1 MRWADF
7 AYLSFIGLAFAGLAQ
22 AQTDTVEDNQPKP
35 IFAAPPVFPMG
46 AHLSGSCDAIFDLN
60 TEGEPEN
67 IQILQCTDNL
77 FEWSATAAIRKFRF
91 KKEDGGTKG
100 LKQRLAYN
108 LMNEFGQ
115 KLPVPDPVVS
125 GVVPDEPAKIKTY
138 GLTKKPR
145 RNMKS
150 NTPWCCF
157 EYSVSDTG
165 TPFNV
170 VAKKCSSD
178 IDEEIFGTGFDIR
191 EWVYAAA
198 LKDNNAISTD
208 GYYEMLWYYNNGQRV
223 YRGSPEHIAQYCPI
237 LSKSLMYKN

>member
-1 MRWADF
+1 MRWMGYACM
-7 AYLSFIGLAFAGLAQ
+7 SIIGLGIASLAQ
-22 AQTDTVEDNQPKP
+22 AQIDKQADQQPEP
-35 IFAAPPVFPMG
+35 IFVAPPVFPIG
-46 AHLSGSCDAIFDLN
+46 AHLSGSCDATFDLN
-60 TEGEPEN
+60 LEGEPEN
-67 IQILQCTDNL
+67 IQILHCTDNL

-115 KLPVPDPVVS
+115 KMPVPDPVVS
-125 GVVPDEPAKIKTY
+125 GTVPDEPAKIKTY

-145 RNMKS
+145 RSMKS

-170 VAKKCSSD
+170 RAKKCSTD
-178 IDEEIFGTGFDIR
+178 IDQEIFGTGFDIR
-191 EWVYAAA
+191 EWTYAAA
-198 LKDNNAISTD
+198 LKNNNAISTD
-208 GYYEMLWYYNNGQRV
+208 GYYEMLWYYNNGQKV
-223 YRGSPEHIAQYCPI
+223 YRGNAEQIAQHCP
-237 LSKSLMYKN
+237 KP

>member
-1 MRWADF
+1 MRWMGIACV
-7 AYLSFIGLAFAGLAQ
+7 SIIGLGTASFAEAQ
-22 AQTDTVEDNQPKP
+22 IEQHEDNQPKP
-35 IFAAPPVFPMG
+35 VLAKPPVFPIG

-60 TEGEPEN
+60 LEGEPEN
-67 IQILQCTDNL
+67 IQIVYCTDNL

-91 KKEDGGTKG
+91 KKEDGGAKG

-115 KLPVPDPVVS
+115 KLPVPDPVVP
-125 GVVPDEPAKIKTY
+125 GIVPDEPAKIKTY

-150 NTPWCCF
+150 GTPWCCF
-157 EYSVSDTG
+157 EYSVSDNG

-170 VAKKCSSD
+170 IAKKCSTE
-178 IDEEIFGTGFDIR
+178 IDKEIFGTGFDIR

-198 LKDNNAISTD
+198 LKDDNAISTD
-208 GYYEMLWYYNNGQRV
+208 GYYHMLWYHNSGQRV
-223 YRGSPEHIAQYCPI
+223 YRGSPEQIAQYCP
-237 LSKSLMYKN
+237 KP